1 MDDKLYQL
9 VEDVTETKTLILGLV
24 KAKDEERQERK
35 ERQEFLDATL
45 MGLEK
50 RTKETEDKVAKFELV
65 WRITKNSSKALGAL
79 ILALVTFNWEQ
90 VATNFHKLVG
100 G

>member
-9 VEDVTETKTLILGLV
+9 VEAVTETKTLILGLV
-24 KAKDEERQERK
+24 KVKEEERQERK
-35 ERQEFLDATL
+35 ERQEMLDATL

-50 RTKETEDKVAKFELV
+50 RTKDTEDKVAKFELV
-65 WRITKNSSKALGAL
+65 WKITKNSAKALAAL
-79 ILALVTFNWEQ
+79 VVGVVTFNWEQ
-90 VATNFHKLVG
+90 VATNFHKLLG